1 MQGLDG
7 RSPTVASPVAA
18 ALGHRKEFREWARG
32 LRPQGLRVL
41 WTEDLSRLTAI
52 VREEVVLLLVVD
64 EDMQV
69 SARRFLDLLPAE
81 ASPIPVLYLSER
93 LDERLR
99 LERLNEGLALSVKLD
114 TPASAIAP
122 AIAALVGRAARQR
135 ADQRLTDELLRR
147 ATSSERALDQDRRR
161 LSELRS
167 DLQSL
172 ARGAESILT
181 ALSQLESGPSGAGLL
196 DRVLAERLRALAS
209 NIVERTTSI
218 TGDLSPSHRI
228 PRIPTPRRN
237 GRRALRLDALAE
249 EVATLF
255 VDSAEASGVE
265 VALETAAG
273 LPEIWGE
280 RSRLAQMLIA
290 FVAHAVRYA
299 PQGQRVLLRVDAVI
313 DDGRPSLRLTTFDAG
328 PPPTPS
334 DLERL
339 FDDTYEGGTRSGAGL
354 GFARQV
360 AEEHRGRVTAR
371 ARAEGGLELNAFI
384 PIDAR
389 KAREEPS
396 IVWAKDDLVI
406 AKLVAELRK
415 QGVAESSAEPELD
428 ALVAKVLSGSSLIVH
443 GEPD

>member
-1 MQGLDG
+1 M
-7 RSPTVASPVAA
+7 RAS
-18 ALGHRKEFREWARG
+18 
-32 LRPQGLRVL
+32 
-41 WTEDLSRLTAI
+41 
-52 VREEVVLLLVVD
+52 
-64 EDMQV
+64 
-69 SARRFLDLLPAE
+69 
-81 ASPIPVLYLSER
+81 
-93 LDERLR
+93 
-99 LERLNEGLALSVKLD
+99 LSVKLD
-114 TPASAIAP
+114 TPAAAIAP

-181 ALSQLESGPSGAGLL
+181 ALSQLESGPSGAGL
-196 DRVLAERLRALAS
+196 DRVLAERLRALAG

-290 FVAHAVRYA
+290 FVAHAVR
-299 PQGQRVLLRVDAVI
+299 
-313 DDGRPSLRLTTFDAG
+313 PSSG
-328 PPPTPS
+328 S
-334 DLERL
+334 CS
-339 FDDTYEGGTRSGAGL
+339 GSTRSSTTV
-354 GFARQV
+354 ARPC
-360 AEEHRGRVTAR
+360 G
-371 ARAEGGLELNAFI
+371 
-384 PIDAR
+384 
-389 KAREEPS
+389 
-396 IVWAKDDLVI
+396 
-406 AKLVAELRK
+406 
-415 QGVAESSAEPELD
+415 
-428 ALVAKVLSGSSLIVH
+428 
-443 GEPD
+443 